1 MKVNIIQNGEEAVVD
16 IAGRLDTVTSVEFG
30 NNVQEL
36 IQSSTKQVVLNC
48 KELSYVSS
56 AGLRLFLTLQKSMRN
71 KGGTLCLR
79 NVCPD
84 VMEVFNISGFSSILK
99 IE

>member
-30 NNVQEL
+30 NNVQDL
-36 IQSSTKQVVLNC
+36 IQSDTKQIVLNC

-56 AGLRLFLTLQKSMRN
+56 AGLRLFLTLQKAMRS